1 MFPGFHRNLAHS
13 EARGFSFAPQPFQ
26 QFAANRQA
34 AKNDCPVAA
43 PRRRGTYN
51 GVKLEDAVMAI
62 IETDVESDVGSQDLD
77 GGLEDSALEDCRF
90 DTLALHAGAYPD
102 PTTGAILTPIYQ
114 TTTFRQAAVGQ
125 DKGYTYSRSA
135 NPTVS
140 ALERRLAALE
150 GAEFC
155 TCYGTGLAATTA
167 LCLALLASGDRVVCS
182 QAVYGG
188 TVRLFREV
196 LAKFGVTAEFV
207 DTSEEEAFVNALSKP
222 TRFCFIETPANPTLR
237 VTDLRLAALLTHEAK
252 SLLVID
258 NTLLT
263 PALQRPF
270 EFGADIVLHSTTK
283 FIEGHN
289 ATVGGALVTRDPELH
304 DKLAFAR
311 NAIGAIQ
318 SPFPAWLTLQG
329 VKTLPLRMS
338 RHSENALQIARF
350 LMAHERVT
358 KVIYPGLESFPQF
371 ELVQRQQKSGGALIA
386 FEVEG
391 GVEAGIRLMNS
402 VRLCA
407 LAENLGAAETIITHP
422 ASMTHADV
430 PRAQREAAGIT
441 DGLVRLSVG
450 LESSL
455 DLIGDLAQALKC

>member
-1 MFPGFHRNLAHS
+1 MATTQEQVRTS
-13 EARGFSFAPQPFQ
+13 VE
-26 QFAANRQA
+26 
-34 AKNDCPVAA
+34 
-43 PRRRGTYN
+43 
-51 GVKLEDAVMAI
+51 LE
-62 IETDVESDVGSQDLD
+62 
-77 GGLEDSALEDCRF
+77 ALESYQPDYALE
-90 DTLALHAGAYPD
+90 TLALHAGTPPD

-114 TTTFRQAAVGQ
+114 TTTYRQECVGK
-125 DKGYTYSRSA
+125 DKGFTYSRSG

-155 TCYGTGLAATTA
+155 TCYATGLAATTA
-167 LCLALLASGDRVVCS
+167 LCLAFLRSGDRVVVS

-188 TVRLFREV
+188 TVRLFQQV
-196 LAKFGVTAEFV
+196 LARFGVEAEFL
-207 DTSEEEAFVNALSKP
+207 DTADGQALAAALHRP
-222 TRFCFIETPANPTLR
+222 TSLVFIETPANPTLKL
-237 VTDLRLAALLTHEAK
+237 TDIQLAAGLAKEAGAP
-252 SLLVID
+252 LVVD

-270 EFGADIVLHSTTK
+270 ELGADIVLHSTTK

-289 ATVGGALVTRDPELH
+289 ATIGGALITRDAELH
-304 DKLAFAR
+304 ERLAFAR

-329 VKTLPLRMS
+329 VKTLPLRMA
-338 RHSENALQIARF
+338 RHSENALRVARF
-350 LMAHERVT
+350 LESHGRVT
-358 KVIYPGLESFPQF
+358 KLLYPGIESFPQF
-371 ELVQRQQKSGGALIA
+371 DLAQRQQKTGGALIA

-407 LAENLGAAETIITHP
+407 LAENLGAAETLITHP
-422 ASMTHADV
+422 ASMTHSDV
-430 PRAQREAAGIT
+430 PAEQRAAAGIT

-450 LESSL
+450 LENPD
-455 DLIGDLAQALKC
+455 DLIRDLGQALAY

>member
-1 MFPGFHRNLAHS
+1 MKEQVTDFEFPNTNH
-13 EARGFSFAPQPFQ
+13 P
-26 QFAANRQA
+26 NR
-34 AKNDCPVAA
+34 VATL
-43 PRRRGTYN
+43 GT
-51 GVKLEDAVMAI
+51 LL
-62 IETDVESDVGSQDLD
+62 DL
-77 GGLEDSALEDCRF
+77 GLEDCQF

-102 PTTGAILTPIYQ
+102 PTTGAMLTPIYQ
-114 TTTFRQAAVGQ
+114 TTTYRQEAVGK
-125 DKGYTYSRSA
+125 DKGFTYSRSG

-155 TCYGTGLAATTA
+155 TCYGTGLAATTV
-167 LCLALLASGDRVVCS
+167 LCLALLRAGDGVVVS

-188 TVRLFREV
+188 TVRLLRQV
-196 LAKFGVTAEFV
+196 LEQFGVIADFV
-207 DTSEEEAFVNALSKP
+207 DTSDEETLKTALTGKP
-222 TRFCFIETPANPTLR
+222 TRFVFIETPANPTLKL
-237 VTDLRLAALLTHEAK
+237 TDIHLAASLAKEADA
-252 SLLVID
+252 LLVVD

-270 EFGADIVLHSTTK
+270 ELGADIVLHSTTK

-289 ATVGGALVTRDPELH
+289 ATVGGALITCDAELH
-304 DKLAFAR
+304 ERLSFAR

-329 VKTLPLRMS
+329 VKTLPLRMV

-350 LMAHERVT
+350 LKVHDRVAD
-358 KVIYPGLESFPQF
+358 VIYPGLESFAQF
-371 ELVQRQQKSGGALIA
+371 ELAQRQQRTGGALIA

-430 PRAQREAAGIT
+430 PPAQREAAGVT

-450 LESSL
+450 LEDPRDLMIDL
-455 DLIGDLAQALKC
+455 DRALFNTK